1 MSWEMRNGRGRYYTS
16 SHREHG
22 RIVREYYGKGELGQ
36 LAADID
42 ALAVQTRLVERED
55 RADERDR
62 IAAIEDPLVEFDRA
76 VELAIS
82 GELLVAGYHRHDRGP
97 WRRRRGRK

>member
-1 MSWEMRNGRGRYYTS
+1 MSWEQRNGCGAYYTS

-22 RIVREYYGKGELGQ
+22 RIVREYYGTGELGQ
-36 LAADID
+36 LAADVD
-42 ALAVQTRLVERED
+42 AIGRQARLVERD
-55 RADERDR
+55 ARDAERDR
-62 IAAIEDPLVEFDRA
+62 IAAIEDPLVEVDRA
-76 VELAIS
+76 VDLAVS